1 MHKELKN
8 TEVILFSNT
17 EFEKLIL
24 EIKNFLDF
32 NLTIYSESLNITEN
46 HIFLITCSFLRDAKE
61 APNFEKSKNT
71 KVILF
76 DKPEKLNFTYSQKLD
91 MPISLSDLNSVIRNQ
106 SVKKKFSL
114 NSSISIKD
122 YILDKNEKKLIKNN
136 QYISLTE
143 REILL
148 LEIFLQNKIPVTK
161 KKILKQVWRYS
172 DGADTHTVETHV
184 YRLRKK
190 IKTKFDDE
198 EFITNSK
205 DGYSI

>member
-1 MHKELKN
+1 
-8 TEVILFSNT
+8 
-17 EFEKLIL
+17 
-24 EIKNFLDF
+24 
-32 NLTIYSESLNITEN
+32 
-46 HIFLITCSFLRDAKE
+46 
-61 APNFEKSKNT
+61 
-71 KVILF
+71 
-76 DKPEKLNFTYSQKLD
+76 

-172 DGADTHTVETHV
+172 AGADTHTVETHV